1 MSEPK
6 KRPIHQDD
14 DVLAEYL
21 ERHLGPDSFHADL
34 LMPWLMLRIIKNLE
48 RLVAATEKRGGLQR
62 EGDQQ

>member
-1 MSEPK
+1 MSDPK
-6 KRPIHQDD
+6 KPPIHQDD
-14 DVLAEYL
+14 DVLADYL
-21 ERHLGPDSFHADL
+21 KRHLEPDSFHGDF